1 MKKKE
6 RENELEFLFAKV
18 VANNDQDA
26 FKEIFY
32 TYFNSLCYFA
42 NQYTNTKQESED
54 LVQDVFFDIW
64 DKRKNI
70 VINSS
75 LKNYLVSSVR
85 NRCVDFTRKQKTK
98 DKYLSATISQTISFE
113 YNDYPILEL
122 RAALQKALE
131 KLPAQS
137 SQIFQLNR
145 FQGLTYTQTAEKL
158 SISVKTVE
166 AHMSRVLKFLQ
177 AELRDFLLVILIC
190 LLH

>member
-1 MKKKE
+1 MDKKT

-98 DKYLSATISQTISFE
+98 DKYLSATISQTISLE

-145 FQGLTYTQTAEKL
+145 FQGLTYTQIAEKL